1 MYLSQTIPMALWL
14 RVMFLK
20 VASNSS
26 LAYWQGS
33 FPSKL
38 FQLVESRNRI
48 RAGRLQLILEILN
61 KIPLALSSESKCL
74 RIYISDKNLKGA
86 FKTLCSTIH
95 YNNYTTVYFHQIWL
109 SIYLSIYPIR
119 WYKQLCLSF
128 LTSHKYYKQYILG
141 MIKSS
146 HLKNVNE
153 Y

>member
-86 FKTLCSTIH
+86 FKSLCSTIH

-109 SIYLSIYPIR
+109 SIYLSIQSGDISNCVWVFWPVTNII
-119 WYKQLCLSF
+119 SNI
-128 LTSHKYYKQYILG
+128 SLG
-141 MIKSS
+141 WLNPVI
-146 HLKNVNE
+146 
-153 Y
+153 